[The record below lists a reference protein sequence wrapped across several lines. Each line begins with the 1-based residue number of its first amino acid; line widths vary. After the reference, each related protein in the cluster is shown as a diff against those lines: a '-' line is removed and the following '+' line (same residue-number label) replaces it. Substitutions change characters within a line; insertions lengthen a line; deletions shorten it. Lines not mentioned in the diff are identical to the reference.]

1 MTISIA
7 AMKAKLNIY
16 LFSILF
22 RVEEGLFSE
31 EEWAVWPAIDIHDS
45 VLAAT
50 LGTEP
55 VSKLYAQTFTLLTNT
70 YLTTYHCLLMRC

>member
-1 MTISIA
+1 
-7 AMKAKLNIY
+7 
-16 LFSILF
+16 
-22 RVEEGLFSE
+22 LFSE

-55 VSKLYAQTFTLLTNT
+55 VPQFYAQTFTLLTNT
-70 YLTTYHCLLMRC
+70 YLTTYHCLLMRCWLLVQSYVKFSIPSFRKQKFLNLNWH